1 MRSYNKLGEGSDA
14 PFITPEF
21 TRLALCGAADR
32 IDTPEPMLATRSC
45 VRMKPRRS
53 FRREGE
59 EARRAA
65 LIDATLD
72 CIAEGGPQAATVR
85 AIALRAGVTQGLIRH
100 YFATKEELVAAA
112 HEHLMTGLT
121 EASAAALDTL
131 PADPLARLAS
141 FVGNAVSPPVVDPRA
156 MALWA
161 ASMQLV
167 VRDQAMRQGHERSYL
182 AFRGQL
188 EALITDA
195 LCAAGRPADPA
206 MTRRLAIAGNALLD
220 GLWIEASALPDTFAT
235 DEIRATAIGAFESL
249 LGLKLQE

>member
-1 MRSYNKLGEGSDA
+1 M
-14 PFITPEF
+14 T
-21 TRLALCGAADR
+21 
-32 IDTPEPMLATRSC
+32 
-45 VRMKPRRS
+45 PRRP

-65 LIDATLD
+65 LINATLD
-72 CIAEGGPQAATVR
+72 CIADGGPQAATVR

-121 EASAAALDTL
+121 KASAAALDAL
-131 PADPLARLAS
+131 PPDPLVRLAG
-141 FVGNAVSPPVVDPRA
+141 FVGNAVSPPVADPRS

-167 VRDQAMRQGHERSYL
+167 VRDPAMRQGHERSYL
-182 AFRGQL
+182 AFRDQL
-188 EALITDA
+188 EALIADA
-195 LCAAGRPADPA
+195 LRAADKPADPA
-206 MTRRLAIAGNALLD
+206 TTRRLAIAGNALLD
-220 GLWIEASALPDTFAT
+220 GLWIEASALPDMFAT
-235 DEIRATAIGAFESL
+235 DEIRATAIHAFESL